1 EDIAAFAEAT
11 QGTVM
16 LELYENMFHSFQ
28 QYSSLPQ
35 SQLALRRMARFV
47 ADAIRTPQK
56 LPIGRSYSEGYWPS
70 GRSFSID
77 FTGRSAEWVGFRLFL
92 MSLRGLRILL
102 EAWLRT
108 IPFLTPEGTDIFR
121 LPVYWAALRAFWR
134 AGLRA
139 WYLMMKHLVE
149 AGAELALMAFTG
161 ETIMGEDGVTRLLRM
176 PDEFSVESSSDGEL
190 YPSVM
195 REIEAVGK

>member
-56 LPIGRSYSEGYWPS
+56 LPIGRSYSEGLPPVLNV
-70 GRSFSID
+70 
-77 FTGRSAEWVGFRLFL
+77 AERTAYSVG
-92 MSLRGLRILL
+92 GV
-102 EAWLRT
+102 AAHDT
-108 IPFLTPEGTDIFR
+108 IPYARGDGYIQ
-121 LPVYWAALRAFWR
+121 AALRAFWR

-149 AGAELALMAFTG
+149 ACAELALMAFTG
-161 ETIMGEDGVTRLLRM
+161 ETIVGENGVTRLLRM